1 MEPKKT
7 TLITPEKKT
16 ELINDFV
23 NIALKGLE
31 VMLRGLADM
40 CKGQE
45 KKEDIKNEDWLPKW
59 FYFGNSW

>member
-7 TLITPEKKT
+7 SLITPEKKN
-16 ELINDFV
+16 ELISDFV

-31 VMLRGLADM
+31 VVLRGLADM

-45 KKEDIKNEDWLPKW
+45 KKEDTKNE
-59 FYFGNSW
+59 N